1 MLNAYTWKYP
11 MLLINMYLSEV
22 RLLIIPWPIG
32 TKLRELMIKNKM
44 DFGAVETELT
54 RYKNSSLSKKKAG
67 QWVTRVYLSTT
78 MQWTKT
84 GSQYFV
90 KHISE

>member
-1 MLNAYTWKYP
+1 
-11 MLLINMYLSEV
+11 
-22 RLLIIPWPIG
+22 
-32 TKLRELMIKNKM
+32 MIKNKM

-84 GSQYFV
+84 GSQYFA
-90 KHISE
+90 KHISQ

>member
-1 MLNAYTWKYP
+1 M
-11 MLLINMYLSEV
+11 
-22 RLLIIPWPIG
+22 PIG
-32 TKLRELMIKNKM
+32 TKLRELMIKNNM